1 MNNSVVKNAKRWKK
15 VGKWTLFLSVAGG
28 LFLWG
33 TNHAVLSS
41 AKGKIFSDVSAMPGE
56 DVALVLGTS
65 PKVKSGNK
73 NLYFEHRMDAAAALY
88 QAKKVK
94 KILVSGDNGKAY
106 YDEPTAMM
114 KALVSRGIPEKD
126 IVRDYAGFHTLDSIV
141 RAHRV
146 FGVKRCT
153 IVTDDF
159 HLPRALYIAEHEG
172 LECVGFQ
179 TKPLP
184 KTYSSGPREIAS
196 RALMWIDL
204 HILNKQPK
212 FLGPKESI

>member
-1 MNNSVVKNAKRWKK
+1 MVKVRKRWKK
-15 VGKWTLFLSVAGG
+15 LGFTALVIVLSGG

-33 TNHAVLSS
+33 ANHAVLSS
-41 AKGKIFSDVSAMPGE
+41 AEGKIYTDASTAPVE

-65 PKVKSGNK
+65 PKLKSGNK
-73 NLYFEHRMDAAAALY
+73 NMYFERRMDAAAALY
-88 QAKKVK
+88 DAGKVR
-94 KILVSGDNGKAY
+94 KILVSGDNSRAN

-114 KALVSRGIPEKD
+114 KALMERGIPEGD

-146 FGVKRCT
+146 FGVERCT

-159 HLPRALYIAEHEG
+159 HLPRALYIAKHEG

-179 TKPLP
+179 TEPLAQ
-184 KTYSSGPREIAS
+184 TYSSGPREVAS
-196 RALMWIDL
+196 RALMWVDL